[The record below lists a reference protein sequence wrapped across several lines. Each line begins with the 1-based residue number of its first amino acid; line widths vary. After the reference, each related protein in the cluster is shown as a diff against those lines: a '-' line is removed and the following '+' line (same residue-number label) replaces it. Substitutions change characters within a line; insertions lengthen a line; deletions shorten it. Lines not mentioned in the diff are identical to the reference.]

1 MLDINS
7 LRMFEKVASLKS
19 FTAAARALGLP
30 KSNVSRAIARLE
42 EDLGT
47 RLFQRTTRDV
57 VLTLTGQALLER
69 SAEIIANVSDALA
82 YVRRTRGSAA
92 RSTEDQRGHGVRREC
107 VG

>member
-1 MLDINS
+1 VRQFGVHDINA

-19 FTAAARALGLP
+19 FTAAARSLGMP

-42 EDLGT
+42 AELGA

-69 SAEIIANVSDALA
+69 SADIIANLDEALA
-82 YVRRTRGSAA
+82 
-92 RSTEDQRGHGVRREC
+92 
-107 VG
+107 